1 MGCYIMYNVWF
12 LGFIMSKINS
22 LKKSFFKI
30 QITNYKTTGKIINKL
45 KRKRENIINT
55 SQCIINFNV

>member
-12 LGFIMSKINS
+12 LGFMSKINS

-30 QITNYKTTGKIINKL
+30 QIKNYKTTEKTINKL
-45 KRKRENIINT
+45 KKERT
-55 SQCIINFNV
+55 L